1 MGRYGE
7 SLGLWELRVGG
18 FDKDLKP
25 IKGDNL
31 KLMRLMTES
40 KKRTDE
46 AWMME
51 QLGNFVKELIAR
63 DHPPLNPIE
72 KDELD
77 LYVEYNIVQL
87 MQELLVAFRWTTREQ
102 MEKLGEENLKKV
114 MPQTGRA

>member
-31 KLMRLMTES
+31 KLMRLMTEFQ
-40 KKRTDE
+40 KRNDQ
-46 AWMME
+46 AWLME
-51 QLGNFVKELIAR
+51 QVGTFIKEMIIR
-63 DHPPLNPIE
+63 DHPPLNQQE

-77 LYVEYNIVQL
+77 MYVEYNIIQL
-87 MQELLVAFRWTTREQ
+87 LQELLVAFRWSTREQ
-102 MEKLGEENLKKV
+102 LEKAGEDSLKKMMLQV
-114 MPQTGRA
+114 GKT